1 MSNPLSLTLPLNLG
15 PLYGGD
21 GRFLT
26 LNLGVAWDVDPGPD
40 PEPVP
45 ATLRTSAALPWADA
59 GGLRIS
65 ALVGWGYAPA
75 LTKAAAAAWGAAPV
89 VAQQCSLPWG
99 LSPLLKGECGISWRQ
114 ASPLVG
120 RAVSLGWGAL
130 PLTRAGLSFV
140 WRSQL
145 AGIRADAVIPWSS
158 GRRGGQALTLRW
170 RGQLPRVE
178 GGRRLPWGH
187 PGATCREARL
197 PWRPARPIP
206 WLVRPPKPPGPDP
219 EPQPAF
225 PPGNLIGLNLG
236 CAIVGIPGLAP
247 LNLGVTACYLVR
259 PQRRTYVVINSVSVV
274 RLPDRTPIQVE
285 SISISSSVDAWGSS
299 YDIELADSA
308 QLALLKPTAAG
319 PRLIEI
325 NLNGYV
331 WTAVMES
338 YSGRR
343 EWSRTGATLA
353 GRSRTALLAGPYA
366 PGRVKATTEERS
378 MAQLVDEEL
387 ADTGFTASYDTVDWL
402 VPPGAWFYD
411 ALPALD
417 AISRLA
423 EASGAVVQSDP
434 AEPSLRV
441 RARYPDSPW
450 DWRDRTPA
458 HVLQEDIITN
468 ESLQMRSAPLY
479 DAVVVTGELAGKGV
493 TCKVRRAGEAGQ
505 LFAQQVSSPLINT
518 AAAGAER
525 GRNILADRGEQAAI
539 ELVVPL
545 FTAPLRPGEVG
556 RILPLDLVEVVGE
569 EGTWHGLCTA
579 VRTEARIGDKAVVIE
594 QTITLERH
602 YSDAD

>member
-1 MSNPLSLTLPLNLG
+1 MITSDGRHVGLNLG
-15 PLYGGD
+15 PLPGLGGARV
-21 GRFLT
+21 G
-26 LNLGVAWDVDPGPD
+26 LNLGIDWDDGPG

-45 ATLRTSAALPWADA
+45 ATLRSSTALCWRDA
-59 GGLRIS
+59 GRIRVA
-65 ALVGWGYAPA
+65 ALVGWGYSDV
-75 LTKAAAAAWGAAPV
+75 LTRAADTAWGRAPLITHS
-89 VAQQCSLPWG
+89 AQLPWG
-99 LSPLLKGECGISWRQ
+99 LTPLLKGGCVLRWRQ
-114 ASPLVG
+114 STPKARLG
-120 RAVSLGWGAL
+120 CELGWGAL
-130 PLTRAGLSFV
+130 PLT
-140 WRSQL
+140 
-145 AGIRADAVIPWSS
+145 WSS
-158 GRRGGQALTLRW
+158 LTLKWRAHLLGARASAVLTWASGLRGGRSLDLNW
-170 RGQLPRVE
+170 RCQLPLVSA
-178 GGRRLPWGH
+178 GRRLPWGH
-187 PGATCREARL
+187 PGTTRWGARL
-197 PWRPARPIP
+197 PWRPASPLP
-206 WLVRPPKPPGPDP
+206 WIVRPAKPPGPDP
-219 EPQPAF
+219 EPQPTF

-236 CAIVGIPGLAP
+236 CAIVGVPGLAP

-274 RLPDRTPIQVE
+274 RLPDRIPIQVE

-387 ADTGFTASYDTVDWL
+387 ADTGFTASYDTVDWM

-434 AEPSLRV
+434 AEPTLRV

-479 DAVVVTGELAGKGV
+479 DVVVVTGELAGKGV

-539 ELVVPL
+539 DLVVPL

-579 VRTEARIGDKAVVIE
+579 VRTEARIGEKAVVIE

>member
-1 MSNPLSLTLPLNLG
+1 LNLG
-15 PLYGGD
+15 IE
-21 GRFLT
+21 
-26 LNLGVAWDVDPGPD
+26 WDVDPPEPPD
-40 PEPVP
+40 PVERGLRSLRSLGWTKASRMQAVTAFGWSKAVAVTRDATTAWHGVAENLRMELAVP
-45 ATLRTSAALPWADA
+45 WALAPLMQSGADLRWRATMSRLHKVGAMQWGSLPLQRRGLRLYWQGQESARHCARIRWDGAPDLAQRTLGAPWIGALATVRESAAARWGHPGLARRNAALPW
-59 GGLRIS
+59 GS
-65 ALVGWGYAPA
+65 A
-75 LTKAAAAAWGAAPV
+75 
-89 VAQQCSLPWG
+89 
-99 LSPLLKGECGISWRQ
+99 
-114 ASPLVG
+114 
-120 RAVSLGWGAL
+120 
-130 PLTRAGLSFV
+130 
-140 WRSQL
+140 
-145 AGIRADAVIPWSS
+145 
-158 GRRGGQALTLRW
+158 RRT
-170 RGQLPRVE
+170 
-178 GGRRLPWGH
+178 
-187 PGATCREARL
+187 
-197 PWRPARPIP
+197 P
-206 WLVRPPKPPGPDP
+206 WLVRSPDTKPPGPDP
-219 EPQPAF
+219 DPAF
-225 PPGNLIGLNLG
+225 PDGEFIPLWLG
-236 CAIVGIPGLAP
+236 CGVIGVPGLVP

-259 PQRRTYVVINSVSVV
+259 PQRRTYVVINNVSVV

-434 AEPSLRV
+434 AEPTLRV
-441 RARYPDSPW
+441 RARYPESPW

-518 AAAGAER
+518 AGAGAER

-539 ELVVPL
+539 DLVVPL
-545 FTAPLRPGEVG
+545 FTAPLRPGEIG

-569 EGTWHGLCTA
+569 EGKWHGLCTA
-579 VRTEARIGDKAVVIE
+579 VRTEARIGEKAVVIE